1 MRIAY
6 VSEVWEPSI
15 NGVVTRLR
23 STIDELLAAGHEV
36 LVVAPRMTGAAH
48 AERDGRLQVVR
59 VPAFRVSWVY
69 GGQPWGLPSPSVGK
83 ALAAFAPDLVH
94 VVSPFTIG
102 IAGVVWAKRHRVPLV
117 ASFHTDIALYAGSYH
132 LGWSRPIIWRILAAL
147 HNAAAVN
154 LVTSEHS
161 RQLFA
166 KHRIRNV
173 VLWRRGVD
181 LQRFQPGDPARPR
194 DPGRLVALYVGRLAD
209 EKGVRRLL
217 PLARSG
223 DVEVRIVGDGPD
235 RAALESAFAGTGAVF
250 LGPLRGED
258 VARAYRE
265 ADVFVFTSTTET
277 LGLVLIEAMAC
288 GVPVVAVDSPA
299 SRELLSHVPVARLV
313 PTDAP
318 ERFRPLIDEALAAG
332 DHDERVRLA
341 RREALEWSWS
351 AATDQV
357 VAIYRQL
364 VAPTAADDAPAS
376 QPVR

>member
-6 VSEVWEPSI
+6 VSEVWEPAI

-23 STIDELLAAGHEV
+23 STIDGLLAAGHEV
-36 LVVAPRMTGAAH
+36 LVVAPRMPGAPH
-48 AERDGRLQVVR
+48 HEQEGRLRIVR

-69 GGQPWGLPSPSVGK
+69 GGQPWGLPSPAVGR
-83 ALAAFAPDLVH
+83 ALAPFAPDLVH

-102 IAGVVWAKRHRVPLV
+102 IAGVLWAKRHRVPLV

-132 LGWSRPIIWRILAAL
+132 LGWSRPIIWRIIAAL

-166 KHRIRNV
+166 EHRVRNV

-181 LQRFQPGDPARPR
+181 LERFQPGGREARP
-194 DPGRLVALYVGRLAD
+194 DNGRIVALYVGRLAD
-209 EKGVRRLL
+209 EKGLRRLL
-217 PLARSG
+217 PLARSA
-223 DVEVRIVGDGPD
+223 DVELRIVGDGPD
-235 RAALESAFAGTGAVF
+235 RVALEAAFAGTGAVF
-250 LGPLRGED
+250 VGPLRGDD
-258 VARAYRE
+258 VAREYQR
-265 ADVFVFTSTTET
+265 ADAFVFTSTTET

-299 SRELLSHVPVARLV
+299 SRELLAHVPVARLV

-318 ERFRPLIDEALAAG
+318 ERFRPLIDEVLAVG
-332 DHDERVRLA
+332 DPAERSRLA
-341 RREALEWSWS
+341 RREALEWGWS
-351 AATDQV
+351 GATEQV
-357 VAIYRQL
+357 IDIYRGL
-364 VAPTAADDAPAS
+364 VQPAS
-376 QPVR
+376 TADPSRTSALQ